1 MFEAAGVIE
10 MDTEVSRR
18 LAPPVV
24 FRELAAEGF
33 APIAV
38 ISVSA
43 LMFEEVGV
51 IEMDGAAPRRLALPP
66 SVMLED
72 RSMVVVLNGL
82 AGASLGWLNIANDD
96 LTRRWK
102 LLLKKIQARC
112 PWYAQGVGCATLIPQ
127 SSL

>member
-1 MFEAAGVIE
+1 MVSVSAALMFEATGVIE
-10 MDTEVSRR
+10 MDTEASRR

-43 LMFEEVGV
+43 ALMFEEVGV
-51 IEMDGAAPRRLALPP
+51 IEMDGAAPRRLAVPP

-102 LLLKKIQARC
+102 LLLKKIQAR
-112 PWYAQGVGCATLIPQ
+112 
-127 SSL
+127 

>member
-1 MFEAAGVIE
+1 MFEAVGVT
-10 MDTEVSRR
+10 MDTGAPRR
-18 LAPPVV
+18 LALPVM
-24 FRELAAEGF
+24 FRESAAEGF
-33 APIAV
+33 ALTTV

-43 LMFEEVGV
+43 ALMFEELGV

-82 AGASLGWLNIANDD
+82 AGASWGWLNIANDD

-102 LLLKKIQARC
+102 LLLKKIQAR
-112 PWYAQGVGCATLIPQ
+112 
-127 SSL
+127 

>member
-10 MDTEVSRR
+10 MDTGAPRQ

-33 APIAV
+33 APMAV
-38 ISVSA
+38 ISVSAA

-51 IEMDGAAPRRLALPP
+51 IEMDGPAPRRLAVPP

-82 AGASLGWLNIANDD
+82 AGVSLGWLNISNDD
-96 LTRRWK
+96 LTR
-102 LLLKKIQARC
+102 
-112 PWYAQGVGCATLIPQ
+112 
-127 SSL
+127 